1 MEDIL
6 SRASQLLQSGEPEQ
20 ALLLLNEQHN
30 STSECEQLKSVCKRM
45 LSQQYL
51 YLLREAKNEED
62 TKTITEIME
71 KYTLLIGK
79 DESLAQYR
87 DFVTIKMTEVAAAK
101 NTKGGEKNYK
111 KVYQIIVGAVL
122 IVFFIAL
129 ICFLPRIL
137 NNNGGK
143 YTRIIKKAYKTEM
156 GYKDFLLIPEIKEFI
171 IESKSRRF
179 YDLALAYANNM
190 PIEKDENG
198 FFYVHSVAKESG
210 CGTEFMYNDA
220 FEIKL
225 YYTGEEMTKE
235 GEFNISPWEKG
246 YYEGANNEA
255 DMSKPCYFYM
265 RSFMHTESGIV
276 ENVEFRID
284 SYGLRLINWKKS
296 DFIQASLRIEIPEEG
311 EWDVPVEFSKGVIRL
326 GWESEVT
333 ATLINFLSSKN
344 MNIFIDYKD
353 TANQVQSY
361 YTPFMAMKQIYLAT
375 IDYMVVNDA
384 INKISPN
391 N

>member
-1 MEDIL
+1 MEEVLKDAA
-6 SRASQLLQSGEPEQ
+6 RLLQDGEPEQ
-20 ALLLLNEQHN
+20 ALKLLNEVEE
-30 STSECEQLKSVCKRM
+30 STLEYEQLKSACKRM

-71 KYTLLIGK
+71 KYTLLIGE
-79 DESLAQYR
+79 DNLLAQYR
-87 DFVTIKMTEVAAAK
+87 DFVNIKMTAANNIEEGKK
-101 NTKGGEKNYK
+101 NDK
-111 KVYQIIVGAVL
+111 KVYQLIVGAVL

-156 GYKDFLLIPEIKEFI
+156 CYKDFLLIPEIKEFI
-171 IESKSRRF
+171 IESKSQRF
-179 YDLALAYANNM
+179 YDLALEYANDM
-190 PIEKDENG
+190 PLEKDENG
-198 FFYVHSVAKESG
+198 VFYVHSVAKESG
-210 CGTEFMYNDA
+210 CGTEFKYNEDL
-220 FEIKL
+220 EIKL
-225 YYTGEEMTKE
+225 YFTGEEMTKE

-255 DMSKPCYFYM
+255 DMSKPCYFYT
-265 RSFMHTESGIV
+265 RTFMHTGSGV
-276 ENVEFRID
+276 AENVEFRID
-284 SYGLRLINWKKS
+284 SHGLRLINWKKA
-296 DFIQASLRIEIPEEG
+296 DFKQASLRIEIPEEG
-311 EWDVPVEFSKGVIRL
+311 EWNVPIEFSKGVIRL

-353 TANQVQSY
+353 TASQVQSY

>member
-1 MEDIL
+1 MEEIL
-6 SRASQLLQSGEPEQ
+6 KAATRLLQDGEPEQ
-20 ALLLLNEQHN
+20 ALMLLNEVEE
-30 STSECEQLKSVCKRM
+30 STLEYEQLKSACKRM

-62 TKTITEIME
+62 TKTITEIMK
-71 KYTLLIGK
+71 KYTLLIGE
-79 DESLAQYR
+79 DELLAQYR
-87 DFVTIKMTEVAAAK
+87 DFVTIKMTEVATAK
-101 NTKGGEKNYK
+101 NIGGGEKNYK
-111 KVYQIIVGAVL
+111 KVYLIIVGAVL

-143 YTRIIKKAYKTEM
+143 YTRIIKKAYKTEI

-171 IESKSRRF
+171 IESKSQRF

-190 PIEKDENG
+190 PLEKDDNG

-210 CGTEFMYNDA
+210 CGTEFMYNEA

-225 YYTGEEMTKE
+225 YYTGEEMTHK
-235 GEFNISPWEKG
+235 GEFNISPWEKA
-246 YYEGANNEA
+246 YYEDANNEA

-265 RSFMHTESGIV
+265 RTFTHTESGAA
-276 ENVEFRID
+276 ENIEFRID
-284 SYGLRLINWKKS
+284 SHGLRLINWKKS

-311 EWDVPVEFSKGVIRL
+311 EWNVPIEFSKGVIRL
-326 GWESEVT
+326 GWESEAIAV
-333 ATLINFLSSKN
+333 LINFLSSKN

-361 YTPFMAMKQIYLAT
+361 YTPFIAMKQIYLAT